1 MIMINGK
8 HSDKPDAQSEDFS
21 VMIGRFLFGNQQE
34 GPGRPP
40 GHFSGRCS
48 LDGL

>member
-8 HSDKPDAQSEDFS
+8 HSDKRGAQSEDFS
-21 VMIGRFLFGNQQE
+21 VMIGRSLFGNQQE
-34 GPGRPP
+34 GPSRPP
-40 GHFSGRCS
+40 EPFS